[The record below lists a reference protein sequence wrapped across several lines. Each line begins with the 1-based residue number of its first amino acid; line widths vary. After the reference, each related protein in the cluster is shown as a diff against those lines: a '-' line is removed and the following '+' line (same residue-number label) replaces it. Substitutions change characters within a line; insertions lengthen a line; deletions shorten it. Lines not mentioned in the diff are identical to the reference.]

1 MVIFHSPRSISTL
14 ICGYKNILLQAIMIL
29 YSYSLN
35 ALSLS
40 QEISCQKQLTN
51 YSAKKVLQFSRRDAV
66 ENSFI

>member
-1 MVIFHSPRSISTL
+1 
-14 ICGYKNILLQAIMIL
+14 MIP

-40 QEISCQKQLTN
+40 QEISCQKQLAN

-66 ENSFI
+66 ENSFK